1 MKKFSVYLFIWL
13 LILSAA
19 FSPSETI
26 AEGME
31 DLLSPVS
38 EKPASEIVKV
48 RTAWSLDR
56 VHPSSHV
63 ILAVIFDIAKG
74 FHINADKNQII
85 PDKDLILF
93 PTKVQVIE

>member
-1 MKKFSVYLFIWL
+1 MKKVSAYLAVML

-26 AEGME
+26 AGGME

-38 EKPASEIVKV
+38 KKPASEVVKI

-56 VHPSSHV
+56 VHPSTHV
-63 ILAVIFDIAKG
+63 IIAVIFDIAK
-74 FHINADKNQII
+74 
-85 PDKDLILF
+85 
-93 PTKVQVIE
+93 